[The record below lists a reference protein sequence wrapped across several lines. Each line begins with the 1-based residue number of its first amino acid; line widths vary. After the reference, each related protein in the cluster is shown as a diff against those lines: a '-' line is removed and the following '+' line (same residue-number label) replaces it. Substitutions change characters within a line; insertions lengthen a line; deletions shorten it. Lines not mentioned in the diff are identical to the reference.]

1 METLK
6 TDGLAYALEV
16 AINYSGML
24 HMLSTLKLILYG
36 IGIFRAWRQSNPATI
51 FTLVQDPFQPPLGTC

>member
-16 AINYSGML
+16 AIKYSGML
-24 HMLSTLKLILYG
+24 HMLSTLKLIL
-36 IGIFRAWRQSNPATI
+36 
-51 FTLVQDPFQPPLGTC
+51 